1 MIRAREEVLAFRS
14 FQDKHWEK
22 VWSTNLIEH
31 NNEEIKRNTR
41 VVGNFANVAAMTGWW
56 SWCC

>member
-14 FQDKHWEK
+14 FQEK